1 MDVEGSELTA
11 DRNGQRREAAILAI
25 GNHIRKASGEGRLV
39 RIPEVLSELHRL
51 DFLSRE
57 EQEDANAE
65 SRSILEDA
73 LEKNEDLREAT
84 GKDGLPRYYST
95 RTMSDAYAG
104 ILFLKEEDPLTM
116 MAEII
121 RENSR
126 VYPRPIRL
134 DAFTQPPFDLTLEG
148 IEACLLRMENK
159 EGYRDIVRTQTSIG
173 TDFLYSTLHLE
184 PDYASMLAEWYDVG
198 QSRNP

>member
-1 MDVEGSELTA
+1 MDAENSELTA
-11 DRNGQRREAAILAI
+11 DRDRQRREAAILAI
-25 GNHIRKASGEGRLV
+25 GNHIRKESGEGRFV
-39 RIPEVLSELHRL
+39 QAPEILSELHRL
-51 DFLSRE
+51 DLLSRE
-57 EQEDANAE
+57 GQEEAEAE

-73 LEKNEDLREAT
+73 LKRNEDLREAT
-84 GKDGLPRYYST
+84 GKDGLSRYYST

-104 ILFLKEEDPLTM
+104 ILFLKEEDPLYM

-134 DAFTQPPFDLTLEG
+134 DAFTQAPFDLPPEG
-148 IEACLLRMENK
+148 IEACLLRMEGE
-159 EGYRDIVRTQTSIG
+159 EGYRDIARTQTSIG

-184 PDYASMLAEWYDVG
+184 SDYASMLAEWYDVG